1 MKEAFGL
8 FGLAAVLFG
17 VLILAPFAVTA
28 TAEGYANAP
37 VKEKVEETQNLKE
50 KVMKLTTELDTF
62 KEMLKNPSLDASTK
76 DKIAKEITDRQ
87 TEIAT
92 LTNQPTPSELKQGF
106 TDLEEEEEGF
116 QAVVSAD
123 LEKKSNATNL
133 LQKATQSPL

>member
-8 FGLAAVLFG
+8 FGLAAVLLG
-17 VLILAPFAVTA
+17 VLILGPFVT
-28 TAEGYANAP
+28 TEGYADAP
-37 VKEKVEETQNLKE
+37 VKAKVEETQNLKE
-50 KVMKLTTELDTF
+50 KVMKLTKDLDTF
-62 KEMLKNPSLDASTK
+62 KEMLKNPSLDKSTK

-92 LTNQPTPSELKQGF
+92 LTNQPTPSQLKQGF
-106 TDLEEEEEGF
+106 TDLEEEEEEGF